1 MVKLF
6 VYKTVKCEVT
16 NGKFLIRDLPLNK
29 SAIMVKWKCLKLLY
43 SSIEI
48 CSIDRSSKNWWL
60 WNVTLEAP
68 HTFFSIFSWYF
79 SFTHTEHSIQ
89 GVFLKVRACVQF
101 FRKGAK
107 KGKIFESLSKNVQN
121 LKIFLNRTG
130 DCVRLSMRLMVK
142 SFQRSSQV
150 LFPCCWSWP
159 SYWSII
165 WKFNT
170 TNRVLNLKNA
180 RVNYVS
186 GVREFM
192 WSLPSLFKRF

>member
-60 WNVTLEAP
+60 WNVTLETP

-89 GVFLKVRACVQF
+89 GLFLKVRACVQF

-107 KGKIFESLSKNVQN
+107 KGKKGQN
-121 LKIFLNRTG
+121 
-130 DCVRLSMRLMVK
+130 
-142 SFQRSSQV
+142 
-150 LFPCCWSWP
+150 
-159 SYWSII
+159 I
-165 WKFNT
+165 WKFEQKCTKFENI
-170 TNRVLNLKNA
+170 
-180 RVNYVS
+180 
-186 GVREFM
+186 
-192 WSLPSLFKRF
+192 FKSDWWLRAIIDEANG